1 MIGSRQQAQQGHE
14 QLIAHPDF
22 NASWCQTLLSD
33 KTIQWPPKTSDDIL
47 QASGHNSLFEKT
59 LYHPTG
65 IRAHL
70 AFRRPATE
78 QDSLDTLEDC
88 FLLSLGTDLDGKTGR
103 AHGGLSG
110 VICDHISGHAAVKID
125 PKGEPPATA
134 TMTMDYLRPIETPCV
149 VLARAWICE
158 VSGRKVWVKAV
169 VEDGEG
175 RVLVRSKCLF
185 VLARK
190 EKI

>member
-22 NASWCQTLLSD
+22 NAPWCQTLLSD
-33 KTIQWPPKTSDDIL
+33 RHIQWPAKTKDDIL
-47 QASGHNSLFEKT
+47 QESGHNSLFEQT

-70 AFRRPATE
+70 AFRRPTTE
-78 QDSLDTLEDC
+78 PDSIHRLEDY
-88 FLLSLGTDLDGKTGR
+88 FLLSLGTGLDGKTGR

-134 TMTMDYLRPIETPCV
+134 TMTMGYLRPIETPCV
-149 VLARAWICE
+149 VLARAWVCE

-185 VLARK
+185 VLARRD
-190 EKI
+190 KI